1 MNRAARLTLPVLA
14 AALAVSVGLMPAVP
28 PAGDAALAAARAE
41 TPVGKAPAGP
51 ARPAGAVVES
61 ARDLPLAADVD
72 VVVVG
77 GSTGACAA
85 AVEAA
90 RAGASVFLAAPRPYL
105 GEDVCATKRLW
116 LAPDDDT
123 RDPLVRSLFSD
134 PGVQPMRGPDPRA
147 MPFSYTVDLKAADR
161 HPDTKRGRLRD
172 GVLGPPNSDSVQY
185 DGDPTVTCDLG
196 EPKEVAEARA
206 VVFARAG
213 DFGLGRVTVETSA
226 DGTTWRKA
234 GEATSGP
241 ESASGMAGIEAV
253 TPAVPVGRAVRYVR
267 MHVTRAP
274 DTERLLLG
282 EIMLLAPGDL
292 PEPQTSPRGPVR
304 PMHVKRLLD
313 ETLLEAGVRYLVGCA
328 PTGVLTDSA
337 GRPAGI
343 VMVNWSGRQAVRAKA
358 IVDATPRAAVARM
371 AGAAFAPYP
380 AGPQRF
386 RRVVIGSPVH
396 RGEGIDGR
404 ETGLAMPAKGGP
416 QPMIAYDLTIDMPDG
431 SWRSF
436 AEAEQAARDR
446 TFDPKQVDAS
456 ERLWQVPPDPM
467 RARAA
472 ADGPWPGA
480 DAVPL
485 DAFRPAGVDRLI
497 VLGGCAAVSREA
509 AEAMLRPPA
518 LVAIGRRL
526 GRMAAEEAKGAG
538 PLEGVRL
545 AGPPPASP
553 AAAGEVREA
562 FNEVRFPADGGG
574 TVPAEAR
581 GLPVLG
587 EYDVVVIG
595 GGTAGAP
602 AAIAAGRAGARTLL
616 VEYLHG
622 LGGVG
627 TLGMITKYYH
637 GYRGGF
643 TAEVDKGVKAVGAP
657 TWAVGKP
664 EYWRRG
670 CREAGAEVWIWAFGA
685 GALVEDGEVRGVVVV
700 TPEGRGV
707 VLARAVVDST
717 GNADIAAAAGA
728 ETRYTSGEHMGI
740 QGTGLPPI
748 ELGADYTNTDY
759 MFADDTDVVDLWHLF
774 VVARE
779 KFAGAYDLGQLV
791 DTRERRRIVG
801 DVTITPMDMMLGR
814 RWPDTVSIHVS
825 NFDSHGFTVH
835 PMFLIRPPDRADMTV
850 HVPLRALAPKG
861 LENILV
867 TGLGVSADRDAIPVI
882 RMQPCVQNQ
891 GYAAGRIAAEAARSA
906 STIRQVDLKA
916 VQRHLVETGCLP
928 QKVLDE
934 KDTFPLPRERVAE
947 AVRSV
952 ADGYK
957 DLEVLLAQPE
967 QALPML
973 RQAYADA
980 GDEAAR
986 LVYAHI
992 LGMMHDPTGT
1002 AALAEAVRAAGE
1014 WDKGWNYRGMGQ
1026 FGRSISPLDSYVIAL
1041 GRTGRPEALGPIL
1054 EKVKRLDARAEFS
1067 HHRACALALEAL
1079 APALSPDRRREAAG
1093 ALADLLA
1100 RPDMT
1105 GHATTT
1111 LDAARRATGK
1121 SRTETVPRNES
1132 LRELIVA
1139 RAMYRLGDH
1148 DGTGEKILRQ
1158 YADDLRGHYARHARA
1173 VLGM

>member
-1 MNRAARLTLPVLA
+1 MNSPAPLVSLTLPVVLG
-14 AALAVSVGLMPAVP
+14 VCVGLFAVAPA
-28 PAGDAALAAARAE
+28 AGGASAAARARPPAE
-41 TPVGKAPAGP
+41 TAP
-51 ARPAGAVVES
+51 AVVES
-61 ARDLPLAADVD
+61 ARGLPLVADVD

-85 AVEAA
+85 AIEAA

-116 LAPDDDT
+116 LEAGDDA
-123 RDPLVRSLFSD
+123 RDPLVQTLFSD
-134 PGVQPMRGPDPRA
+134 PGVQPVPGPDPRA
-147 MPFSYTVDLKAADR
+147 MAFSYEVDLQAAER

-196 EPKEVAEARA
+196 EPKEVAEVRA
-206 VVFARAG
+206 VVFTRAG
-213 DFGLGRVTVETSA
+213 DFGLGRLTVETSG
-226 DGTTWRKA
+226 DGTTWQKA
-234 GEATSGP
+234 GEAASGP
-241 ESASGMAGIEAV
+241 ESASGLDGV
-253 TPAVPVGRAVRYVR
+253 GTLVPAVAIGHKVRYVR
-267 MHVTRAP
+267 MHFARAP
-274 DTERLLLG
+274 KTGRILLG
-282 EIMLLAPGDL
+282 EIMLLGPGKP
-292 PEPQTSPRGPVR
+292 PESETRLRGPVR
-304 PMHVKRLLD
+304 PMHVKRTLD
-313 ETLLEAGVRYLVGCA
+313 TALLEAGVRYLFGCG
-328 PTGVLTDSA
+328 PTGVLTDST

-343 VMVNWSGRQAVRAKA
+343 VMVNWSGRQAVRARV
-358 IVDATPRAAVARM
+358 IVDATPRAVVARM

-380 AGPQRF
+380 CGPQRF
-386 RRVVIGSPVH
+386 RRVVIGGPVH
-396 RGEGIDGR
+396 CGEGIAGR
-404 ETGLAMPAKGGP
+404 ETGLAMPSQRGP
-416 QPMIAYDLTIDMPDG
+416 QPILAYDLSIDMPDG

-456 ERLWQVPPDPM
+456 ERLFQVPPDPM
-467 RARAA
+467 RARASA
-472 ADGPWPGA
+472 EGPWRGA
-480 DAVPL
+480 EAVPL
-485 DAFRPAGVDRLI
+485 DAFRPAGVDRLY
-497 VLGGCAAVSREA
+497 VLGGCAAVAREA

-518 LVAIGRRL
+518 LVAMGRRI
-526 GRMAAEEAKGAG
+526 GKAAANEAKRTG

-545 AGPPPASP
+545 AGRPPAAP
-553 AAAGEVREA
+553 VAGGEVREA
-562 FNEVRFPADGGG
+562 FHAFRFPAEGGA
-574 TVPAEAR
+574 TVPADAR
-581 GLPVLG
+581 VLPVLG
-587 EYDVVVIG
+587 DYDVVVVG

-637 GYRGGF
+637 GYRSGF
-643 TAEVDKGVKAVGAP
+643 TAEVDAGVKAVGAP

-664 EYWRRG
+664 EYWRRA
-670 CREAGAEVWIWAFGA
+670 CREAGAEVWIWSFGA
-685 GALVEDGEVRGVVVV
+685 GAIVQDGAVRGVVVV
-700 TPEGRGV
+700 TPQGRGV
-707 VLARAVVDST
+707 VLARAVVDAT

-728 ETRYTSGEHMGI
+728 ETRYTGGEHMAI
-740 QGTGLPPI
+740 QGAGLPPI
-748 ELGADYTNTDY
+748 DLGVDYTNTDY
-759 MFADDTDVVDLWHLF
+759 TFADDTDVVDLWHLF

-779 KFAGAYDLGQLV
+779 RFARAYDLGQLV

-835 PMFLIRPPDRADMTV
+835 PMFLIRPPDRADLTV
-850 HVPLRALAPKG
+850 HVPLRALVPKG

-867 TGLGVSADRDAIPVI
+867 TGLGVSAHRDAIPVI

-928 QKVLDE
+928 KAVLDE

-947 AVRSV
+947 AVHNV
-952 ADGYK
+952 TDGYK

-967 QALPML
+967 RATPML
-973 RQAYADA
+973 RQAYAGA
-980 GDEAAR
+980 REAAAR

-992 LGMMHDPTGT
+992 LGMMHDPAG
-1002 AALAEAVRAAGE
+1002 AATLAEAVRAADG
-1014 WDKGWNYRGMGQ
+1014 WDKGWNYRSMGQ
-1026 FGRSISPLDSYVIAL
+1026 LGRSISPLDSYIIAL

-1054 EKVKRLDARAEFS
+1054 EKVALLNAGAEFS
-1067 HHRACALALEAL
+1067 HHRACAMALEAL
-1079 APALSPDRRREAAG
+1079 APALSPDQRKEAAK
-1093 ALADLLA
+1093 ALASLLA
-1100 RPDMT
+1100 RPGMT

-1111 LDAARRATGK
+1111 LEAARRATGK
-1121 SRTETVPRNES
+1121 SRTETTPRNRS

-1139 RAMYRLGDH
+1139 RALYRLGDH
-1148 DGTGEKILRQ
+1148 DGAGEKILRQ

-1173 VLGM
+1173 VLGP